1 MWTIFLKFQARN
13 DFGARSESPVQDGTF
28 FAFGFI
34 RNVLRPQ
41 EDAQGLM
48 ASRDRYESSV
58 GNHVSPCQS
67 NQVKEHPKMR
77 NRRHT
82 LLWMKDLI
90 EHMSRCHDQLEWAS
104 DGDTQTFLADAM
116 IGDLNECQKLCE
128 QLRTV
133 ERRQGRAHALA
144 AT

>member
-1 MWTIFLKFQARN
+1 MHR
-13 DFGARSESPVQDGTF
+13 
-28 FAFGFI
+28 
-34 RNVLRPQ
+34 VLWPH
-41 EDAQGLM
+41 EIG
-48 ASRDRYESSV
+48 ASRQT
-58 GNHVSPCQS
+58 GTMFSPCPS
-67 NQVKEHPKMR
+67 NRVKEHPKMR

-116 IGDLNECQKLCE
+116 IGDLHECQKLCE
-128 QLRTV
+128 QLRA
-133 ERRQGRAHALA
+133 EKLRKGRAHALA